1 MVLVMTLMFLGAFE
15 GWSDLGVAEADC
27 VYHIVC
33 FFEILTKCIRSFFCL
48 LYA

>member
-33 FFEILTKCIRSFFCL
+33 FLKF
-48 LYA
+48 